1 MSNFVRQSELRHFG
15 RYPGVVVHKRD
26 DPRVQTT
33 LGRQVDT
40 LIIFRVCFVLFAD
53 APTGPTSRSYPRQPQ
68 SSPSE
73 VSVGEHVGQAEVLVV
88 HLAVQVQEVRHVD
101 IRQTERIS
109 FVSRPP
115 RAVAVVVYFNSLHL
129 EGVSEMPVSSRTE
142 LCISVNAIDRLD
154 MLSNQREYFLLSF
167 GIVLLLL
174 SYVSPEQRISLNEQ
188 GARLAVGGRIDR
200 AFDTVCV
207 GGVFVKGVGVL
218 GGVSGCGFGLLGRGV
233 GQLRGGC
240 GGLDWGRAGLWASPE
255 LWIFHIQSPTSF
267 EIPHPGALRF
277 DLVVGCWMCFS

>member
-1 MSNFVRQSELRHFG
+1 MRRPKIMSNFVRQRELRYFG

-26 DPRVQTT
+26 DPCVETT
-33 LGRQVDT
+33 LGRQVNT

-53 APTGPTSRSYPRQPQ
+53 APTGPASRSYPRQPQ

-73 VSVGEHVGQAEVLVV
+73 
-88 HLAVQVQEVRHVD
+88 
-101 IRQTERIS
+101 
-109 FVSRPP
+109 
-115 RAVAVVVYFNSLHL
+115 VAVVVYFNSLHL

-188 GARLAVGGRIDR
+188 GAGLA
-200 AFDTVCV
+200 
-207 GGVFVKGVGVL
+207 
-218 GGVSGCGFGLLGRGV
+218 
-233 GQLRGGC
+233 
-240 GGLDWGRAGLWASPE
+240 
-255 LWIFHIQSPTSF
+255 
-267 EIPHPGALRF
+267 
-277 DLVVGCWMCFS
+277 